1 MHALKKAGLTIVTG
15 TLVGA
20 FATVAIADQHSTLLN
35 VGDYGTFESAAPN
48 GWADQVWATGTDS
61 LENTVLLQYLG
72 FNGITIQDTSGQLV
86 TVSVDTAGSGY
97 GQNNNFTTG
106 TTFQNTGGVFLA
118 DGITAAPTGWWNFA
132 NTNDTGSGGFGSASA
147 YKIDGPAGAL
157 YYQPGFAGQN
167 DFMITNGSTGYMPG
181 PNNGNTMFTSIL
193 DPKQP
198 TNTNALTFTVEQ
210 GWGGQSIGSFG
221 FLTDNFFQTGHSG
234 VRNVY
239 VGSNQLSAEAWSGQR
254 NASLVIINDNATIK
268 NGGDDYGNFRLY
280 LGATPPA
287 ANGNSLS
294 FAASAAGQVAN
305 LALTVNGSE
314 NANASADA
322 VGTSGI
328 GYTAGDF
335 MVYDDDGMLV
345 DVTIAYEVD
354 LSGRVY
360 TNAKGMYR
368 NSGDNFGTNASTGG
382 PTDAVIASG
391 LNATNGWSITSNTN
405 SATDTSGWTVVPQG
419 NGTGFECTAV
429 HLYGQVVGLQS
440 MCTNGSFDTVG
451 IPEVSVSAAGSAVN
465 PGNWSYTMAAP
476 HAGSIVAAG
485 VTTGGSNYLVAPVI
499 TPDPTDTGT
508 LGTMT
513 GTLGGVGQR
522 TVNVNG
528 TALTL
533 DLVTP
538 EYQLF
543 TNSDFNG
550 DGNSDLL
557 WESQEYGTFIWNMGP
572 NAEILSSGQLP
583 ITGGEWDLIGC
594 GQFDYE
600 GVGSCLFWYN
610 DATGQT
616 SVWVINSSSDDASN
630 WLVGGHDLTTLTDPN
645 WLARCTNN
653 ATQNSGSNAYWHNA
667 DTGQFAVWPINVNA
681 NGSSASLDADGAGFV
696 KEGGG
701 SLQDILLPASD
712 GWSLVGV
719 ANMAGRPSADGN
731 IQRDMILQSSRG
743 ETAIWLMDST
753 NLNIDVTAATG
764 TTPGAGVTSYLGAD
778 TVQEDSFVG
787 VGIYNFPTTYSLNA
801 GLPSFT
807 RLQQFASMNWTFE
820 FQAATWKM
828 DRNVSL
834 IDYTD
839 PRSGTGLLT
848 QPWTINFPVF
858 WN

>member
-1 MHALKKAGLTIVTG
+1 
-15 TLVGA
+15 
-20 FATVAIADQHSTLLN
+20 
-35 VGDYGTFESAAPN
+35 
-48 GWADQVWATGTDS
+48 
-61 LENTVLLQYLG
+61 
-72 FNGITIQDTSGQLV
+72 
-86 TVSVDTAGSGY
+86 
-97 GQNNNFTTG
+97 
-106 TTFQNTGGVFLA
+106 
-118 DGITAAPTGWWNFA
+118 
-132 NTNDTGSGGFGSASA
+132 
-147 YKIDGPAGAL
+147 
-157 YYQPGFAGQN
+157 
-167 DFMITNGSTGYMPG
+167 
-181 PNNGNTMFTSIL
+181 
-193 DPKQP
+193 
-198 TNTNALTFTVEQ
+198 
-210 GWGGQSIGSFG
+210 
-221 FLTDNFFQTGHSG
+221 
-234 VRNVY
+234 
-239 VGSNQLSAEAWSGQR
+239 
-254 NASLVIINDNATIK
+254 
-268 NGGDDYGNFRLY
+268 
-280 LGATPPA
+280 
-287 ANGNSLS
+287 
-294 FAASAAGQVAN
+294 
-305 LALTVNGSE
+305 
-314 NANASADA
+314 
-322 VGTSGI
+322 
-328 GYTAGDF
+328 
-335 MVYDDDGMLV
+335 
-345 DVTIAYEVD
+345 
-354 LSGRVY
+354 
-360 TNAKGMYR
+360 
-368 NSGDNFGTNASTGG
+368 
-382 PTDAVIASG
+382 
-391 LNATNGWSITSNTN
+391 
-405 SATDTSGWTVVPQG
+405 
-419 NGTGFECTAV
+419 
-429 HLYGQVVGLQS
+429 
-440 MCTNGSFDTVG
+440 
-451 IPEVSVSAAGSAVN
+451 
-465 PGNWSYTMAAP
+465 
-476 HAGSIVAAG
+476 
-485 VTTGGSNYLVAPVI
+485 
-499 TPDPTDTGT
+499 
-508 LGTMT
+508 MT

-572 NAEILSSGQLP
+572 NAEILSSGKLVDA
-583 ITGGEWDLIGC
+583 GGAWDLIGC

>member
-48 GWADQVWATGTDS
+48 GWADQVWATNTDT
-61 LENTVLLQYLG
+61 LENGVLLQYLG
-72 FNGITIQDTSGQLV
+72 FNGLTISDTSGQLV

-97 GQNNNFTTG
+97 GQNNNQSDG
-106 TTFQNTGGVFLA
+106 VTFNNNGAVTLA
-118 DGITAAPTGWWNFA
+118 DGLTAAPIGWWAFA
-132 NTNDTGSGGFGSASA
+132 NTNDTGSGGFGSTSA
-147 YKIDGPAGAL
+147 YKIDGPAGGL
-157 YYQPGFAGQN
+157 YYQPGFTGQQ
-167 DFMITNGSTGYMPG
+167 DFVITNGSTGYMPG
-181 PNNGNTMFTSIL
+181 PNNGNTMFTAVLGPVS
-193 DPKQP
+193 P
-198 TNTNALTFTVEQ
+198 TNTNALQFTVEA
-210 GWGGQSIGSFG
+210 GLGGASIGSFG
-221 FLTDNFFQTGHSG
+221 FLTDNFFQAGHSG

-239 VGSNQLSAEAWSGQR
+239 DTQVLGLQASLGITAEAWSGQR
-254 NASLVIINDNATIK
+254 NSTLLIVNDNASTEMEE
-268 NGGDDYGNFRLY
+268 DDYGNFRLY

-305 LALTVNGSE
+305 LALTANGV
-314 NANASADA
+314 ANNNSSAA
-322 VGTSGI
+322 TSGI

-335 MVYDDDGMLV
+335 MVYDADGMMV
-345 DVTIAYEVD
+345 DVTIAYDVD

-360 TNAKGMYR
+360 TNALGSYV
-368 NSGDNFGTNASTGG
+368 GGTNASTGG
-382 PTDAVIASG
+382 PDEAAIISG

-429 HLYGQVVGLQS
+429 HLYGQIIGLQS

-451 IPEVSVSAAGSAVN
+451 VPVVSVSAFGSAVDA
-465 PGNWSYTMAAP
+465 GNWSYTMAAP
-476 HAGSIVAAG
+476 HAGSLTAAG
-485 VTTGGSNYLVAPVI
+485 VIGGGANYLVAPVI
-499 TPDPTDTGT
+499 TTTLADTGT
-508 LGTMT
+508 LGTMS

-543 TNSDFNG
+543 TNADFNG

-583 ITGGEWDLIGC
+583 VAGGEWDLIGC

-616 SVWVINSSSDDASN
+616 SVWVVNSSSADAAN
-630 WLVGGHDLTTLTDPN
+630 WLVGGHELTTLTDPN

-653 ATQNSGSNAYWHNA
+653 PTQNSGTSAYWHNA

-681 NGSSASLDADGAGFV
+681 NGSAASLDEDGAGFV
-696 KEGGG
+696 TVGGG
-701 SLQDILLPASD
+701 SIEEVLLPASD

-719 ANMAGRPSADGN
+719 ANMAGRPSADMN

-753 NLNIDVTAATG
+753 SLAIDVTAPTG
-764 TTPGAGVTSYLGAD
+764 TSPGAGVTAYLGVD
-778 TVQEDSFVG
+778 TVQDDSFVG
-787 VGIYNFPTTYSLNA
+787 VGIYNFPTTYSLNQ
-801 GLPSFT
+801 GLPSVI

-848 QPWTINFPVF
+848 QPWTISFPVF